1 MTVILE
7 KMNNDLRAHMP
18 QDRDE
23 SMSFEERDYKSL
35 GAKLTL
41 ETGFVADMT
50 WGQWRDASWSIQE
63 CYKRFGGFEF
73 EFEVF
78 TRPKQF
84 LASGALVKTN

>member
-1 MTVILE
+1 MTVIFE

-18 QDRDE
+18 RDRDE
-23 SMSFEERDYKSL
+23 SMSFEERDYKCL

-41 ETGFVADMT
+41 ETGFVTDMT

-63 CYKRFGGFEF
+63 FYKRFGGLEF

-78 TRPKQF
+78 TKPKQF
-84 LASGALVKTN
+84 LASGALMKTN